1 MIHDKDLLFLKDCKS
16 EDLQILVDYLTTDK
30 DGSTRYTESL
40 TPSEAYQKY
49 YPHDLPKMWE
59 EIVDELQHFG
69 GNTFMNM
76 LRGNGVPYREIL
88 CDVASKLKV
97 NFNPKS
103 PVDIIERHILSK
115 LIIASVE
122 KMNDAELKEV
132 IDELGIQNYD
142 YSTGRSTMLMALQ
155 VAIMQSGFVAYKI
168 AVIVA
173 NQIARILLGRG
184 LTFAANATL
193 TRSISIFAGPIGWII
208 TVAWALIDIAGTAY
222 RVTIPAVIQIVY
234 MRMAIQNNGMKELA
248 P

>member
-1 MIHDKDLLFLKDCKS
+1 MIHDKDLLFLKDCRS

-76 LRGNGVPYREIL
+76 IRGNGVPYREIL
-88 CDVASKLKV
+88 CDVARKLKV

-115 LIIASVE
+115 LVMDSVE
-122 KMNDAELKEV
+122 KLSEAELKEM
-132 IDELGIQNYD
+132 IDELGIKNYD
-142 YSTGRSTMLMALQ
+142 AGRPAMMMALQ
-155 VAIMQSGFVAYKI
+155 IAIKQSGFVAYKI

-173 NQIARILLGRG
+173 NQVAKIFLGRG
-184 LTFAANATL
+184 LAFAANATL
-193 TRSISIFAGPIGWII
+193 TRSIAIFAGPIGWII
-208 TVAWALIDIAGTAY
+208 SVAWALIDIAGTAY
-222 RVTIPAVIQIVY
+222 RVTIPAVIQIAY
-234 MRMAIQNNGMKELA
+234 MRLAIQSKSMEQLA

>member
-40 TPSEAYQKY
+40 TPSEAYKKY

-103 PVDIIERHILSK
+103 PVDIIERNILSK
-115 LIIASVE
+115 LVMDSVE
-122 KMNDAELKEV
+122 KLSEAELKEM
-132 IDELGIQNYD
+132 IDELGIKNYD
-142 YSTGRSTMLMALQ
+142 AGRSAMMMALQ
-155 VAIMQSGFVAYKI
+155 IAIKQSGFMAYKI

-173 NQIARILLGRG
+173 NQVAKILLGRG
-184 LTFAANATL
+184 LAFAANATL
-193 TRSISIFAGPIGWII
+193 TRSIAIFAGPIGWII
-208 TVAWALIDIAGTAY
+208 SVAWALIDIAGAAY
-222 RVTIPAVIQIVY
+222 RVTIPAVIQIAY
-234 MRMAIQNNGMKELA
+234 MRLAIQNNGMKELA

>member
-40 TPSEAYQKY
+40 TPSEAYKKY

-103 PVDIIERHILSK
+103 PVDIIERNILSK
-115 LIIASVE
+115 LVMDSVE
-122 KMNDAELKEV
+122 KLSEAELKEM
-132 IDELGIQNYD
+132 IDELGIKNYD
-142 YSTGRSTMLMALQ
+142 AGRSAMMMALQ
-155 VAIMQSGFVAYKI
+155 IAIKQSGFMAYKI

-173 NQIARILLGRG
+173 NQVAKILLGRG
-184 LTFAANATL
+184 LAFAANATL
-193 TRSISIFAGPIGWII
+193 TRSIAIFAGPIGWII
-208 TVAWALIDIAGTAY
+208 SVAWALIDIAGTAY
-222 RVTIPAVIQIVY
+222 RVTIPAVIQIAY
-234 MRMAIQNNGMKELA
+234 MRLAIQNNGMKELA